1 MYSSKCLSYQINKKT
16 RFYKANTRDIENIV
30 LDTSEKFN
38 RETKL
43 HIDSHTGTHI
53 DYPAHSIKDGKF
65 GEEYPI
71 DYLCS
76 DKVQMIEI
84 DLSQE
89 ESPTVSLDFVKTQK
103 IYENTEILLINTY
116 FHKLRDDDRYIWTS
130 PVIDSKIPLYLKE
143 CYPSIKAVGF
153 DVISVTSQLDR
164 DEGKRCHYN
173 FLSNA
178 TGREVLIIEDIDY
191 SLLEKESEIEEVIIL
206 PLMFEKMDG
215 APCTIM
221 AKIKSK

>member
-1 MYSSKCLSYQINKKT
+1 MYFSKCLSYQINKNT

-76 DKVQMIEI
+76 DKVQLINIDLLQEQRPVLDLDFIKSQNISEDIEI
-84 DLSQE
+84 
-89 ESPTVSLDFVKTQK
+89 VF
-103 IYENTEILLINTY
+103 INTY
-116 FHKLRDDDRYIWTS
+116 FHTLRDDDRYIWNS
-130 PVIDSKIPLYLKE
+130 PIMDSKIPLYLKE
-143 CYPSIKAVGF
+143 HYPSIKAVGF

-164 DEGKRCHYN
+164 DEGKKCHYN
-173 FLSNA
+173 FLSSD

-221 AKIKSK
+221 AKIK

>member
-1 MYSSKCLSYQINKKT
+1 MYFSKCLSYQINKKT

-76 DKVQMIEI
+76 DKVQLINIDLLQEQRPVLDLDFIKSQNISEDIEI
-84 DLSQE
+84 
-89 ESPTVSLDFVKTQK
+89 VF
-103 IYENTEILLINTY
+103 INTY
-116 FHKLRDDDRYIWTS
+116 FHTLRDDDRYIWNS
-130 PVIDSKIPLYLKE
+130 PIMDSKIPLYLKE
-143 CYPSIKAVGF
+143 HYPSIKAVGF

-164 DEGKRCHYN
+164 DEGKKCHYN
-173 FLSNA
+173 FLSSD

-221 AKIKSK
+221 AKIK

>member
-1 MYSSKCLSYQINKKT
+1 MYSNKCLSYKISKNTKY
-16 RFYKANTRDIENIV
+16 YKANTRDIENIV
-30 LDTSEKFN
+30 IDTAEKFN

-53 DYPAHSIKDGKF
+53 DYPAHCVKDGKF
-65 GEEYPI
+65 GEEYPV

-76 DKVQMIEI
+76 DKVQVIEI

-89 ESPTVSLDFVKTQK
+89 ERPTVSLDFVKTQN
-103 IYENTEILLINTY
+103 ICEDTEILFVNTHFY
-116 FHKLRDDDRYIWTS
+116 TLRDEDRYIWNS
-130 PVIDSKIPLYLKE
+130 PIVDSKIPFYLKE
-143 CYPSIKAVGF
+143 NYPSIKAVGF

-173 FLSNA
+173 FLSSD
-178 TGREVLIIEDIDY
+178 TGREILIIEDIDY
-191 SLLEKESEIEEVIIL
+191 SQLEKNDEIEEVVIL

-215 APCTIM
+215 SPCTIM

>member
-1 MYSSKCLSYQINKKT
+1 MILLSYKLSSHLY
-16 RFYKANTRDIENIV
+16 FYKGNRRNIQYDV
-30 LDTSEKFN
+30 IDTVEKFN

-53 DYPAHSIKDGKF
+53 DYPAHYIKDGKY

-89 ESPTVSLDFVKTQK
+89 VRPIVSLDFIKTQK
-103 IYENTEILLINTY
+103 IGEDTEIVFINTL
-116 FHKLRDDDRYIWTS
+116 FHNLRDEEKYIWNS
-130 PVIDSKIPLYLKE
+130 PIIDNEIPLHLKE
-143 CYPSIKAVGF
+143 NYPSIKAVGF

-173 FLSNA
+173 FLSSE
-178 TGREVLIIEDIDY
+178 TGREILIIEDIDY
-191 SLLEKESEIEEVIIL
+191 SQVEKKSEIEEVVVL
-206 PLMFEKMDG
+206 PLMFEQMDG

>member
-1 MYSSKCLSYQINKKT
+1 MYFSKCLSYQINKKT

-76 DKVQMIEI
+76 DKVQLINIDLLQEQRPVLDLDFIKSQNISEDIEI
-84 DLSQE
+84 
-89 ESPTVSLDFVKTQK
+89 VF
-103 IYENTEILLINTY
+103 INTY
-116 FHKLRDDDRYIWTS
+116 FHTLRDDDRYIWNS
-130 PVIDSKIPLYLKE
+130 PIMDSKIPLYLKE
-143 CYPSIKAVGF
+143 HYPSIKAVGF

-164 DEGKRCHYN
+164 DEGKKCHYN
-173 FLSNA
+173 FLSSD

-191 SLLEKESEIEEVIIL
+191 SLLEKESEIKEVIIL

-221 AKIKSK
+221 AKIK

>member
-1 MYSSKCLSYQINKKT
+1 MFYNKKLSYTINKNT

-30 LDTSEKFN
+30 VDTTEKFN

-76 DKVQMIEI
+76 DKVQLINIDLLQEQRPVLDLDFIKSQNISEDIEI
-84 DLSQE
+84 
-89 ESPTVSLDFVKTQK
+89 VF
-103 IYENTEILLINTY
+103 INTY
-116 FHKLRDDDRYIWTS
+116 FHTLRDDDRYIWNS
-130 PVIDSKIPLYLKE
+130 PIIDSKIPLYLKE
-143 CYPSIKAVGF
+143 HYPSVKAVGF

-221 AKIKSK
+221 AKIK